1 MSEQTRRDVLRLA
14 TASTAAGVLTIGSAV
29 SAQSNEG
36 GWKRAESPT
45 GKALND
51 AVDTAAGPFAAGA
64 DGNVIARR
72 DDGWQT
78 VVAYGPQ
85 ARSRRLT
92 GIDATDDGK
101 AVWFVGGS
109 GVIGEYNVETKT
121 LTNYSAPKGKT
132 STWED
137 CAVRGTAGENE
148 RVYFVNGSG
157 ELLVGVR
164 QDSGAMRYEK
174 VIKPGGG
181 STIPGIDFHSRGAG
195 HVCSTSQF
203 VAETADGGSS
213 WTQIGIDFAGGAF
226 FDIASR
232 GPKDVNVAA
241 GSGIVYRYDGF
252 RWTPHVVDGKRRAI
266 RAIDRDGADGLA
278 AGDGGA
284 IYERQSAGQWQRYE
298 TGVESKLDG
307 VAAGSAYDVAVGDG
321 GTILERQVGNTGVG
335 TGNATNVSAGNETN
349 ATAGN
354 TTNASADNA
363 TDAGNRTNSTAIT
376 TAVLSMD
383 APTAEPL
390 SVENYVDGEWVA
402 PPKR

>member
-14 TASTAAGVLTIGSAV
+14 TASTTAGVLTIGTGTAA
-29 SAQSNEG
+29 AQSTDSE
-36 GWKRAESPT
+36 WQRAESPT

-51 AVDTAAGPFAAGA
+51 AVDTATGPFAAGA
-64 DGNVIARR
+64 DGNVLARR
-72 DDGWQT
+72 DDGWQK
-78 VVAYGPQ
+78 VVSYGPQ

-109 GVIGEYNVETKT
+109 GVIGEYNVETRT

-164 QDSGAMRYEK
+164 QDGGAMKYEK

-181 STIPGIDFHSRGAG
+181 STIPAIDFTTREAG

-203 VAETADGGSS
+203 VAETFDGGST

-226 FDIASR
+226 FDLASR
-232 GPKDVNVAA
+232 GKKDVNVAA
-241 GSGIVYRYDGF
+241 GSGIIYRYDGF
-252 RWTPHVVDGKRRAI
+252 RWTPHVVDDKRRAI
-266 RAIDRDGADGLA
+266 RAVDRTDAAGLA
-278 AGDGGA
+278 AGDGGSV
-284 IYERQSAGQWQRYE
+284 YERQSAGQWKQYE
-298 TGVESKLDG
+298 TSVETKLDG
-307 VAAGSAYDVAVGDG
+307 VAKGSTYDVVVGDG
-321 GTILERQVGNTGVG
+321 GTILERAVDGVDADAEDGNTTD
-335 TGNATNVSAGNETN
+335 TG
-349 ATAGN
+349 GN
-354 TTNASADNA
+354 TTNS
-363 TDAGNRTNSTAIT
+363 TDDT
-376 TAVLSMD
+376 TTMLSID
-383 APTAEPL
+383 IDDDEPL
-390 SVENYVDGEWVA
+390 SVERHVDGEWLDA
-402 PPKR
+402 SEM

>member
-14 TASTAAGVLTIGSAV
+14 TATTAAGVLTLGSAAT
-29 SAQSNEG
+29 AQSNET
-36 GWKRAESPT
+36 GWQQVESPT

-51 AVDTAAGPFAAGA
+51 AVDTASGPFAAGA
-64 DGNVIARR
+64 DGNVLARHE
-72 DDGWQT
+72 DGWRT

-109 GVIGEYNVETKT
+109 GVIGEYDVETRT

-164 QDSGAMRYEK
+164 QDSGAMQYQE

-181 STIPGIDFHSRGAG
+181 STIPGIDFHAREAG
-195 HVCSTSQF
+195 HVCTTSQF
-203 VAETADGGSS
+203 VGETVDGGGT
-213 WTQIGIDFAGGAF
+213 WDQIGIDFAGGAF
-226 FDIASR
+226 FDIASQGAR
-232 GPKDVNVAA
+232 DVNVAA

-252 RWTPHVVDGKRRAI
+252 RWTPHVVDDERRAI
-266 RAIDRDGADGLA
+266 RAIDRGGADGLA
-278 AGDGGA
+278 AGDGGM
-284 IYERQSAGQWQRYE
+284 ILERQSAGQWQQYE
-298 TGVESKLDG
+298 TGIESKLDG
-307 VAAGSAYDVAVGDG
+307 VVKGSSYDVAVGDG
-321 GTILERQVGNTGVG
+321 GTILERRVGDTDTTDGISTDTGDG
-335 TGNATNVSAGNETN
+335 NSTDTGD
-349 ATAGN
+349 
-354 TTNASADNA
+354 DNS
-363 TDAGNRTNSTAIT
+363 TNSTALE
-376 TAVLSMD
+376 TATRSAIV
-383 APTAEPL
+383 PTAEPL
-390 SVENYVDGEWVA
+390 SVDHYVEGEWVA
-402 PPKR
+402 PPEQ

>member
-14 TASTAAGVLTIGSAV
+14 TASTTAGVLTFGSAAAT
-29 SAQSNEG
+29 AQSSDSE
-36 GWKRAESPT
+36 WRRVDSPT

-51 AVDTAAGPFAAGA
+51 AVDAATGPFAAGA
-64 DGNVIARR
+64 DGNVLARR
-72 DDGWQT
+72 ENGWQK

-109 GVIGEYNVETKT
+109 GVIGEYNVQTRT

-164 QDSGAMRYEK
+164 QDSGAMKYEK

-181 STIPGIDFHSRGAG
+181 STIPAIDFNTREAG

-203 VAETADGGSS
+203 VAETFDGGST

-226 FDIASR
+226 YDLASR
-232 GPKDVNVAA
+232 GAKDVNVAA
-241 GSGIVYRYDGF
+241 GAGIIYRYDGF
-252 RWTPHVVDGKRRAI
+252 RWTPHVVDDERRAI
-266 RAIDRDGADGLA
+266 RAVDRAGAAGLA

-284 IYERQSAGQWQRYE
+284 VYERQSAGQWKQYE
-298 TGVESKLDG
+298 TAVETKLDG
-307 VAAGSAYDVAVGDG
+307 VAKGSTYDVAVGDG
-321 GTILERQVGNTGVG
+321 GTILERPVGETGG
-335 TGNATNVSAGNETN
+335 GGDD
-349 ATAGN
+349 GN
-354 TTNASADNA
+354 TTD
-363 TDAGNRTNSTAIT
+363 TGGNSTNSTDDTTSMLAIEI
-376 TAVLSMD
+376 AD
-383 APTAEPL
+383 DEPL
-390 SVENYVDGEWVA
+390 SVERYLDGEWI
-402 PPKR
+402 